1 MSKNRNAKMRKNG
14 QEKTLEDYF
23 LDKCAYFFVTDLKE
37 RFERSLKYRSM
48 QETIDSYGFTLDD
61 LRNRIV
67 IDNIKREIRNNLANM
82 RHTRK
87 IELEMTVRN
96 GKKVVFSN
104 RHLESTMKR
113 LIEVIMPSRG
123 YEFKEMLKE
132 EIQRRSSANN
142 ITLNNFAVDISAAK
156 QINKEIVITQR
167 NQEELRRRTM
177 NKINNDLNN
186 MLRTPTK
193 EDLSTYRV
201 K

>member
-1 MSKNRNAKMRKNG
+1 
-14 QEKTLEDYF
+14 
-23 LDKCAYFFVTDLKE
+23 
-37 RFERSLKYRSM
+37 
-48 QETIDSYGFTLDD
+48 
-61 LRNRIV
+61 
-67 IDNIKREIRNNLANM
+67 
-82 RHTRK
+82 
-87 IELEMTVRN
+87 
-96 GKKVVFSN
+96 
-104 RHLESTMKR
+104 MKD
-113 LIEVIMPSRG
+113 P
-123 YEFKEMLKE
+123 
-132 EIQRRSSANN
+132 SANN